1 MTLSYKEIGPSGT
14 VQIHQVTTKK
24 DLKHFINLPYQ
35 LRKNDPYWIP
45 PLKAEQKKIF
55 DIRRNSLFKHIKH
68 QFFMLKNNGQFTGRI
83 AAYINPE
90 VNQYLNE
97 KLGFIGYYECIDDE
111 NSANLLLKTAEKWLS
126 EQGVEK
132 IRGQWNF
139 ESQDIGL
146 VIEGYQVPPVIL
158 SSQNPPF
165 YNDHFQQFGFGKIK
179 ELFVYGCDVASGYT
193 FPYRFINYTDLIA
206 RRYKITIRSINMD
219 KLAEETRLIVRLTNE
234 ALADNWGFYPVH
246 ESEADEIA
254 RDLKQIINPDI
265 VLFAEADGQPIG
277 YLLALPDI
285 NSILQ
290 NLNGRLFP
298 VGIFKLISGIKK
310 INRFRVWSLAILK
323 PYQQKGVSALLFRKL
338 NETLGHKMPYVEANW
353 VLEDNASMNNAM
365 KHLKFVLIKKY
376 RIYEKRLK

>member
-1 MTLSYKEIGPSGT
+1 MENGLNKPVLI
-14 VQIHQVTTKK
+14 QKVTTKK
-24 DLKHFINLPYQ
+24 DLKHFINLPYR
-35 LRKNDPYWIP
+35 LRKNDPQWIP
-45 PLKAEQKKIF
+45 PLRVEQKKIF
-55 DIRRNSLFKHIKH
+55 NPHRYSIYKHIKH
-68 QFFMLKNNGQFTGRI
+68 RFFLLRNNGQYTGRI

-97 KLGFIGYYECIDDE
+97 KLGFIGYYECVNNS
-111 NSANLLLKTAEKWLS
+111 NSAGMLLSAAQEWLKK
-126 EQGVEK
+126 QGVEK

-146 VIEGYQVPPVIL
+146 VIDGYQVPPVIL

-165 YNDHFQQFGFGKIK
+165 YNDHFQRFGFAKIK
-179 ELFVYGCDVASGYT
+179 DLLVYGCDVASGYA
-193 FPYRFINYTDLIA
+193 FPHRFINYTDLIA
-206 RRYKITIRSINMD
+206 RRYNITIRSINMD

-265 VLFAEADGQPIG
+265 VLFAEAEGKAIG

-285 NSILQ
+285 NSLLKEID
-290 NLNGRLFP
+290 GRLFP
-298 VGIFKLISGIKK
+298 LGIFKLISGIKK
-310 INRFRVWSLAILK
+310 INRYRVWSLAIVK

-376 RIYEKRLK
+376 RIYEKVLK